1 MSTVGAEREEDI
13 ESELGSR
20 LQAVSTK
27 PDAGL
32 DHDTSLSQTLN

>member
-1 MSTVGAEREEDI
+1 MEEEQREREI
-13 ESELGSR
+13 ESEAGSR

-32 DHDTSLSQTLN
+32 KSTNREIMTGAI